1 MHRKLISLLLS
12 LLLLSA
18 LLPGAWADSDL
29 PRVVDRAGLLSES
42 EREELGHKS
51 EAIREEFEMDVV
63 ILTVDNLEGK
73 TPQDYADDYY
83 DDNGYGCGQ
92 EMSGLLFLLAMEDRD
107 WYISTTGNAIYA
119 LTDYGIQQLGETALP
134 DFSAG
139 RYGAGFDAF
148 LNALPEYLD
157 AYEQGT
163 PLDGYADTSG
173 SFYHGDQG
181 TVVHYREPRSPNL
194 LVSLLIG
201 LAAAAVTVLVMRSCM
216 NTRRPQHSACGYL
229 ADGSFHLRIQR
240 DMFLY
245 SDLHKSARPE
255 QNNNSGGG
263 GSSVHT
269 GSSGSSHG
277 GGGGKF

>member
-1 MHRKLISLLLS
+1 M
-12 LLLLSA
+12 
-18 LLPGAWADSDL
+18 
-29 PRVVDRAGLLSES
+29 
-42 EREELGHKS
+42 
-51 EAIREEFEMDVV
+51 
-63 ILTVDNLEGK
+63 
-73 TPQDYADDYY
+73 
-83 DDNGYGCGQ
+83 
-92 EMSGLLFLLAMEDRD
+92 
-107 WYISTTGNAIYA
+107 
-119 LTDYGIQQLGETALP
+119 
-134 DFSAG
+134 
-139 RYGAGFDAF
+139 
-148 LNALPEYLD
+148 
-157 AYEQGT
+157 
-163 PLDGYADTSG
+163 
-173 SFYHGDQG
+173 
-181 TVVHYREPRSPNL
+181 VHYREPRSPNL

>member
-1 MHRKLISLLLS
+1 MRRKLISLLLS
-12 LLLLSA
+12 LVLLLA
-18 LLPGAWADSDL
+18 VLPGALAASDL
-29 PRVVDRAGLLSES
+29 PRVVDQAGLLSES
-42 EREELGHKS
+42 ERGELERKAD
-51 EAIREEFEMDVV
+51 AIREEYDMDVV
-63 ILTVDNLEGK
+63 ILTVDSLEGK

-107 WYISTTGNAIYA
+107 WYISTSGNAIYA
-119 LTDYGIQQLGETALP
+119 VTDYGIQLLGETALP

-148 LNALPEYLD
+148 LTALPEYLD
-157 AYEQGT
+157 AYERGT

-173 SFYHGDQG
+173 SFYHGDQE
-181 TVVHYREPRSPNL
+181 TVVHYREPRSPSL

-201 LAAAAVTVLVMRSCM
+201 LAAAAVTVLIMRACM
-216 NTRRPQHSACGYL
+216 NTRKPQHSACAYL
-229 ADGSFHLRIQR
+229 ENDSFHLRTQR
-240 DMFLY
+240 DLFLY
-245 SDLHKSARPE
+245 SDMRKTPRPK
-255 QNNNSGGG
+255 QNSGGG